1 MNTSHLSLDCELSDG
16 LIARLSLLLGRSE
29 GKLVSGQ
36 SSADG
41 AGLLEAK
48 INWLVLVVSVAVTL
62 FSK

>member
-48 INWLVLVVSVAVTL
+48 INWLVLKIITQVIY
-62 FSK
+62 FF